1 MEIVLNKKE
10 RERWFFEKLRGLL
23 PDLLSG
29 EVEQGDR
36 PDIRAVSS
44 DGSTIGIE
52 VTELLHSAQPN
63 GDSLQAQESLRNR
76 IVRCA
81 QMSYEKLEKEPVI
94 ASVHFDPACNLRKAD
109 VPRLVEALEKL
120 VRRNLPEVGEKAEEQ
135 YNWLNREYFPEEIH
149 SILLHRFDGQSE
161 NVWNARGGTFV
172 PALRPDELAAIVAKK
187 SSRVG
192 AYRKNC
198 DKVWLLIVANGLTL
212 ASIWT
217 IEREVVAKV
226 SRGPFDRAF
235 VLHDLK
241 RLYEL
246 EEAMKPLSA

>member
-10 RERWFFEKLRGLL
+10 RERWFFEKLRGLQ
-23 PDLLSG
+23 PDLRRG

-36 PDIRAVSS
+36 PDIRVVSS

-63 GDSLQAQESLRNR
+63 GDSLQAQESLSNR
-76 IVRCA
+76 IVRRA
-81 QMSYEKLEKEPVI
+81 QMLYEKLQREPVI
-94 ASVHFDPACNLRKAD
+94 ASVHFDPAYNLHKAD
-109 VPRLVEALEKL
+109 VPRLAKALEKL
-120 VRRNLPEVGEKAEEQ
+120 VGRNLPEVGEMAEEQ

-149 SILLHRFDGQSE
+149 SILLHRFEGQAE
-161 NVWNARGGTFV
+161 NFWNAGGGTYV
-172 PALRPDELAAIVAKK
+172 PALRPEELSSIVAKK

-192 AYRKNC
+192 DYRKSC
-198 DKVWLLIVANGLTL
+198 DKLWLLIVANGVTL
-212 ASIWT
+212 ASIWA

-226 SRGPFDRAF
+226 NKGPFDRAF

-246 EEAMKPLSA
+246 EEAMEPVSA